1 MTESLKVQPEQHLF
15 NRHRVNKQ
23 KNQQRPRS
31 NLIAAV
37 CIISESEI
45 VKVMP
50 DYSKEFSERE
60 DFKQFLF
67 GLGIDTNKP
76 VIRQDG
82 IQHRN
87 RFGEIVI
94 CSRWVGNERIDDE
107 WINSGYASKEAIDK
121 RCGSK
126 ILEDVYRAKAL
137 TEDMQRHLEARD
149 ARNERFEGIF
159 AVVQQEYED
168 VENGRKAK
176 RNEQSEGEREAKRY
190 GDKEQRGNDNDE

>member
-1 MTESLKVQPEQHLF
+1 MTESLKVVAEDHLF
-15 NRHRVNKQ
+15 GGHKPRTHKSVTRLQIKQ
-23 KNQQRPRS
+23 KPRS

-50 DYSKEFSERE
+50 DYNKSFSERE

-76 VIRQDG
+76 VVRQDG

-159 AVVQQEYED
+159 AVVQQEYEQA
-168 VENGRKAK
+168 ESEAK
-176 RNEQSEGEREAKRY
+176 RNEEN
-190 GDKEQRGNDNDE
+190 EQKGNDNDE